1 MQNGSRKSCL
11 FYIMLMKVLQQS
23 EMYLPPKHEFLSLY
37 TLPFLMYIDLRNKL
51 TCVCSC
57 DELVSLGQILL
68 RTEQG
73 IGNTVMNL
81 VPVH

>member
-1 MQNGSRKSCL
+1 
-11 FYIMLMKVLQQS
+11 MKVVQQS
-23 EMYLPPKHEFLSLY
+23 EMYLPPKNEFLSLH
-37 TLPFLMYIDLRNKL
+37 TLPFVMYIDLRNKL
-51 TCVCSC
+51 TSVYSC

-73 IGNTVMNL
+73 IGNTVINWM